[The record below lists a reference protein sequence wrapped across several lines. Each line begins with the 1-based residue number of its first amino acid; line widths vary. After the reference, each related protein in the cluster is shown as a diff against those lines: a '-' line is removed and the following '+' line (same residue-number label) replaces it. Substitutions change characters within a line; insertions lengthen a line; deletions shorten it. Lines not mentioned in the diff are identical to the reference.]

1 MILIH
6 RWLGVGLCLFFVLWF
21 LSGIG
26 MMYWEFPDVGPAD
39 RLAHA
44 SALDPDSV
52 RLTPA
57 DAFAK
62 TGLSEP
68 VTNASLAVFDGR
80 PAYRFRSGR
89 RDATV
94 YADSG
99 EVRGDITQEMMLRV
113 ATAWTGRAASAVT
126 VESIDDVDQWT
137 IQVRGLKPLWKYAWA
152 SGEHVYVSQASGEV
166 VQYTTTASRLGAYLG
181 PIPHWLYFT
190 PLRKHGPLWSTLVIF
205 VSGLGTGTAIL
216 GIIIGISVFSPGR
229 HYRIAG
235 VPVRIPYA
243 GAKRWHAVLG
253 LIFGLAAATWAFSG
267 MLSMGPF
274 FWQGAGESRLGAEAL
289 SRRLRGNVR
298 LAGFDS
304 RSPREA
310 LQLVGVK
317 VRELEL
323 VEVAETPFYI
333 ASAGPRDTRIV
344 PIDGPPEPA
353 FDQRFL
359 QDAVTTATGSVA
371 LQEFGLIYQYDRY
384 YLDRR
389 RALPLPVFRVRLDD
403 PARTHYYIDATTAR
417 VVGSYS
423 SRDWVTRWAYHGL
436 HSLDFP
442 WLYNHRPLWDIVVI
456 TFMLG
461 GAALSVTSVILAWR
475 VLGMRIRGLL

>member
-1 MILIH
+1 MLLIH

-57 DAFAK
+57 EAFAK
-62 TGLSEP
+62 TELSEP

-89 RDATV
+89 RDVTV

-99 EVRGDITQEMMLRV
+99 EVRGEITQEMMRRV
-113 ATAWTGRAASAVT
+113 ATAWTGQAASPET

-137 IQVRGLKPLWKYAWA
+137 IQVRGLKPLWKFAWA

-166 VQYTTTASRLGAYLG
+166 VQHTTPASRLGAYLG

-190 PLRKHGPLWSTLVIF
+190 PLRKHGPLWSTLVIWL
-205 VSGLGTGTAIL
+205 SGLGTGTAIL
-216 GIIIGISVFSPGR
+216 GIIIGISRFSPGR
-229 HYRIAG
+229 RYRLAG
-235 VPVRIPYA
+235 VPVRIPYS

-274 FWQGAGESRLGAEAL
+274 FWQGGNESRLGVDAL

-298 LAGFDS
+298 LAGFDA

-310 LQLVGVK
+310 MQLAGVK

-323 VEVAETPFYI
+323 VEVAKTPFYI
-333 ASAGPRDTRIV
+333 VSAGPGETRIV
-344 PIDGPPEPA
+344 PLDGPPEPA
-353 FDQRFL
+353 FNQRLL
-359 QDAVTTATGSVA
+359 QDAVMAAAGSVA
-371 LQEFGLIYQYDRY
+371 LQEFGLIDRYDRY
-384 YLDRR
+384 YIDRR

-423 SRDWVTRWAYHGL
+423 SRDWVARWIYHGL
-436 HSLDFP
+436 HSLNFP
-442 WLYNHRPLWDIVVI
+442 WLYDHRPLWDIVVI

-461 GAALSVTSVILAWR
+461 GAALSVTSVMLAWGVIGR
-475 VLGMRIRGLL
+475 RLGA

>member
-1 MILIH
+1 
-6 RWLGVGLCLFFVLWF
+6 
-21 LSGIG
+21 
-26 MMYWEFPDVGPAD
+26 
-39 RLAHA
+39 
-44 SALDPDSV
+44 
-52 RLTPA
+52 
-57 DAFAK
+57 
-62 TGLSEP
+62 
-68 VTNASLAVFDGR
+68 
-80 PAYRFRSGR
+80 
-89 RDATV
+89 V

-113 ATAWTGRAASAVT
+113 ATAWTGQAAGPVT

-137 IQVRGLKPLWKYAWA
+137 IQVRGLNRCGSTRGRAESTCTYRRHRARSCSAPR
-152 SGEHVYVSQASGEV
+152 Q
-166 VQYTTTASRLGAYLG
+166 ASRLGAYLG

-190 PLRKHGPLWSTLVIF
+190 PLRKHAPLWSTLVIWL
-205 VSGLGTGTAIL
+205 SGLGTGTAIL

-229 HYRIAG
+229 RYRIAG
-235 VPVRIPYA
+235 VPVRIPYS

-274 FWQGAGESRLGAEAL
+274 FWQGAGGSRLGADAL

-298 LAGFDS
+298 VADFDT

-333 ASAGPRDTRIV
+333 ASAGLQNTRIV
-344 PIDGPPEPA
+344 PLDGPPEPA
-353 FDQRFL
+353 FNQRLL
-359 QDAVTTATGSVA
+359 QDAVTSSADRLRFGSSD
-371 LQEFGLIYQYDRY
+371 LIYQYDRY

>member
-1 MILIH
+1 LILIH

-44 SALDPDSV
+44 SALDPDAV

-57 DAFAK
+57 EAFAK
-62 TGLSEP
+62 TRLSEP

-113 ATAWTGRAASAVT
+113 ATAWTGQAAGPVT

-190 PLRKHGPLWSTLVIF
+190 LLRKHAPLWSTLVIWL
-205 VSGLGTGTAIL
+205 SGLGTGTAIL
-216 GIIIGISVFSPGR
+216 GIIIGISVFSPGGR
-229 HYRIAG
+229 YRIAG
-235 VPVRIPYA
+235 VPVRIPYS

-253 LIFGLAAATWAFSG
+253 LIVGLAAATWAFSG

-274 FWQGAGESRLGAEAL
+274 VWQGAGGSRLGADAL

-298 LAGFDS
+298 VADFDT

-333 ASAGPRDTRIV
+333 ASAGLQNTRIV
-344 PIDGPPEPA
+344 PLDGPPEPA
-353 FDQRFL
+353 FNQRFL
-359 QDAVTTATGSVA
+359 QDAAMAATGSVA
-371 LQEFGLIYQYDRY
+371 FREFDLIYQYDRY

>member
-1 MILIH
+1 LILIH

-44 SALDPDSV
+44 SALDPDAV

-57 DAFAK
+57 EAFAK
-62 TGLSEP
+62 TRLSEP

-113 ATAWTGRAASAVT
+113 ATAWTGQAAGPVT

-190 PLRKHGPLWSTLVIF
+190 PLRKHAPLWSTLVIWL
-205 VSGLGTGTAIL
+205 SGLGTGTAIL
-216 GIIIGISVFSPGR
+216 GIIIGISVFSPGGR
-229 HYRIAG
+229 YRIAG
-235 VPVRIPYA
+235 VPVRIPYS

-253 LIFGLAAATWAFSG
+253 LIVGLAAATWAFSG

-274 FWQGAGESRLGAEAL
+274 FWQGAGGSRLGADAL

-298 LAGFDS
+298 VADFDT

-333 ASAGPRDTRIV
+333 ASAGLQNTRIV
-344 PIDGPPEPA
+344 PLDGPPEPA
-353 FDQRFL
+353 FNQRLL
-359 QDAVTTATGSVA
+359 QDAVTSSGGSVA
-371 LQEFGLIYQYDRY
+371 LREFGLIYQYDRY